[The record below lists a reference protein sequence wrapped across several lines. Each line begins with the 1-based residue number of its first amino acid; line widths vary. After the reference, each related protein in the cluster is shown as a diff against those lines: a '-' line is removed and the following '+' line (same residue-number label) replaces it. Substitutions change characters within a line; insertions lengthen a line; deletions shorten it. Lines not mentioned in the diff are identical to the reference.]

1 MASSIHNL
9 GWYWHVRG
17 DYENAEELYRRAADI
32 RQRLGQERDVVNA
45 ANLEG
50 LGLVTRLAGDNEAA
64 EQLLRDALAIRR
76 DHLDPMHPDIGSSL
90 NTLAYLLATTGRH
103 EEADSLYNESL
114 AIQREVY
121 GVHIQTAQVL
131 HDYATLLVTSD
142 GTVRSFTTETTI
154 DLDGRSVTS
163 RSSVGVSDLDD
174 TSVEDVEHEPLPT
187 GARPPNRSWTIGVL
201 FTHPGDSHQPDRT
214 APVMALPLMAPWTS
228 TTDAVAFARRV
239 GPRQVVPI
247 HDFYMT
253 EAGRGF
259 ITGLVAN
266 VLAEHDIELLRLDWG
281 DTATIG

>member
-1 MASSIHNL
+1 MATIRRLADSCLTVATDEGTTLFDPGFFPWESGAVDLDTVGDVDRVLITHEHAD
-9 GWYWHVRG
+9 HVSPAFVQWLVDRG
-17 DYENAEELYRRAADI
+17 DDLTVHGNQA
-32 RQRLGQERDVVNA
+32 VV
-45 ANLEG
+45 
-50 LGLVTRLAGDNEAA
+50 D
-64 EQLLRDALAIRR
+64 
-76 DHLDPMHPDIGSSL
+76 
-90 NTLAYLLATTGRH
+90 LLAREGVEATTD
-103 EEADSLYNESL
+103 AP
-114 AIQREVY
+114 
-121 GVHIQTAQVL
+121 
-131 HDYATLLVTSD
+131 
-142 GTVRSFTTETTI
+142 
-154 DLDGRSVTS
+154 
-163 RSSVGVSDLDD
+163 DD

-187 GARPPNRSWTIGVL
+187 GARPPNRSWTIGDL